1 MEVLESLEEII
12 SIGLKFKFN
21 WFRGHS
27 RPYNDL
33 TPKVFRSE
41 YFSKMHL
48 TASSEN
54 PEGHI
59 IEEFKR
65 LAPSMQSDCPPVT
78 EHLQWLILMQ
88 HFGTPTRL
96 LDWSES
102 ILVSAFFAVND
113 HKGEDAEI
121 WRLYPQKLNS
131 ISVGYE
137 GLPVLAYNKQIQ
149 YLAEEPL
156 YVDLEKLVKKLD
168 IEAPVSLPVAFNPI
182 ISFPRITAQGG
193 VFSIHPRP
201 TNDNSLI
208 DLFSSQPENLKRYLI
223 PAARKLEILMD
234 LNALGINYRTLFA
247 HLDGLSK
254 DISLKYS
261 NPFWNVWSQPDEE

>member
-1 MEVLESLEEII
+1 MESLTSLDEII
-12 SIGLKFKFN
+12 KIGLKFKFN

-27 RPYNDL
+27 REYNDL
-33 TPKVFRSE
+33 TPKVFRSD

-65 LAPSMQSDCPPVT
+65 LAPSLQSDCPPVT

-121 WRLYPQKLNS
+121 WRLYPQKLNYR
-131 ISVGYE
+131 SVGYE
-137 GLPVLAYNKQIQ
+137 GLPVLAQNKQIQ

-156 YVDLEKLVKKLD
+156 YIDLNKLVIKLG
-168 IEAPVSLPVAFNPI
+168 IEAQVSSPVAFNPVL
-182 ISFPRITAQGG
+182 SFPRITAQGG
-193 VFSIHPRP
+193 VFTIHPKP
-201 TNDNSLI
+201 SNQNSI
-208 DLFSSQPENLKRYLI
+208 IELFASQPENLKKYII
-223 PAARKLEILMD
+223 PANKKSDILLD
-234 LNALGINYRTLFA
+234 LYALGINHRTLFA
-247 HLDGLSK
+247 SLDGLSK

-261 NPFWNVWSQPDEE
+261 NPFWNNWSQPLED